1 MNTFYGL
8 FFPHILA
15 PACTDKIQRDSY
27 DSQESEMTQS
37 PSNLRCEY
45 YALVSIQQSF
55 FFNSGKDRS

>member
-27 DSQESEMTQS
+27 DSQESKMTQS

-45 YALVSIQQSF
+45 YTLVSIQQSF
-55 FFNSGKDRS
+55 FF